1 MSWLVDFVISLGF
14 LIVLMLFYGMVPCWQ
29 TIFLP
34 LFLLL
39 NVMFALAIGFCTA
52 SLAVK
57 YRDVKFLV
65 TYGLRAF
72 MYLTPVAYSGTLIPA
87 EWQWLYRLNPMY
99 WVVEGFRWS
108 ILGTSAGPSL
118 EMIWPVLFT
127 VSMLIVGVF
136 LFRRTERTVVDLL

>member
-1 MSWLVDFVISLGF
+1 MSWLVDFAVSFCF
-14 LIVLMLFYGMVPCWQ
+14 LIVLMLFFGMVPSWQ
-29 TIFLP
+29 IVFVP

-39 NVMFALAIGFCTA
+39 NIMFALAVGFWTA

-57 YRDVKFLV
+57 FRDVKFVV

-99 WVVEGFRWS
+99 WVIEGFRWS
-108 ILGTSAGPSL
+108 ILGTASEPSI

-127 VSMLIVGVF
+127 VCTLVVGMF